1 MLTVSMCLHI
11 FGPIANF
18 KTVGIPFFFI
28 YPLVSV
34 LAPIFGVLGC
44 MAGSVS
50 FLKTQLTMNS
60 SCVLINY
67 PLTLALMIFIQDEP
81 AYIAILIMLWLNKIL
96 ISFFGAKVRQHLINP
111 RFISNQTTFKE
122 FADFMNSS
130 VAKFPRSRTVV

>member
-1 MLTVSMCLHI
+1 
-11 FGPIANF
+11 
-18 KTVGIPFFFI
+18 
-28 YPLVSV
+28 
-34 LAPIFGVLGC
+34 
-44 MAGSVS
+44 
-50 FLKTQLTMNS
+50 MNS

-81 AYIAILIMLWLNKIL
+81 AYIAILILLWLNKIL

-130 VAKFPRSRTVV
+130 VAKFPRSRTVVQDDSESFDESQSESSSMSGVQNYDRAIDGEEYGDEME